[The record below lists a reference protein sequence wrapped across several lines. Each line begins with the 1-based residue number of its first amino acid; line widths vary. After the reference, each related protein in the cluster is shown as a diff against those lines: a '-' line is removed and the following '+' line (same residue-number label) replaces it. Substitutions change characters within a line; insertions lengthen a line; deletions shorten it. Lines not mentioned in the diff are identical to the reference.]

1 MTAQSKITELNRI
14 AQAMVAPGKGILAA
28 DESFGTIEKRFAK
41 INLPSTE
48 ENRRAYRE
56 MLFITPDIDQYIS
69 GIIMF
74 DETMRQST
82 KDGHSFVSIL
92 EKEGV
97 LSGIK
102 VDQGTIAFENSEKEK
117 ITQGLVGLPERLKE
131 YVSLNAKFAKWR
143 AVILIDELN
152 NLPTEKNI
160 RQNVKDLAQYA
171 KDCQEAGLVPIV
183 EPEVLMDGG
192 HSIDKCAEITE
203 KMLRYLFEE
212 LEKAGVE
219 IEGTILKTNMV
230 LPGKEAIKATPAEV
244 AKATI
249 DVLKKVLPDN
259 LPGVAFLSGGQGEV
273 EATEN
278 LNELNR
284 TGLHPWQLSFSY
296 GRALQDSALK
306 TWNGKQEN
314 VKAAQAIFYHRAKMN
329 SLAKTGEYS
338 LDKEHLL
345 S

>member
-1 MTAQSKITELNRI
+1 MINPQTLKELNKI
-14 AQAMVAPGKGILAA
+14 AQAMLAPKKGILAA
-28 DESFGTIEKRFAK
+28 DESIGTIEKRFMK
-41 INLPSTE
+41 INLLSIE

-56 MLFITPDIDQYIS
+56 MLFTTSGISEFIS
-69 GIIMF
+69 GIILF
-74 DETMRQST
+74 DETIRQKT
-82 KDGHSFVSIL
+82 QDGRTFVSVLEDAGIL
-92 EKEGV
+92 P
-97 LSGIK
+97 GIK
-102 VDQGTIAFENSEKEK
+102 VDQGTIAFEKSEQEK
-117 ITQGLVGLPERLKE
+117 VTQGLAGLPERLKE
-131 YVSLNAKFAKWR
+131 YISLGAKFAKWR
-143 AVILIDELN
+143 AVILIDEQN

-171 KDCQEAGLVPIV
+171 KDCQKAGLVPIV

-192 HSIDKCAEITE
+192 HNISKCAEITE

-230 LPGKEAIKATPAEV
+230 LPGKETTKAVPTDV
-244 AKATI
+244 AKATTH
-249 DVLKKVLPDN
+249 VLKKVLPDN
-259 LPGVAFLSGGQGEV
+259 LPAVVFLSGGQGEV

-278 LNELNR
+278 LNELNK

-306 TWNGKQEN
+306 TWDGKQEN
-314 VKAAQAIFYHRAKMN
+314 VKAAQAKFYHRAKMN
-329 SLAKTGEYS
+329 SLARAGEYS
-338 LDKEHLL
+338 SDKENL

>member
-1 MTAQSKITELNRI
+1 MIDQSKITKLNKI
-14 AQAMVAPGKGILAA
+14 AQTMVAPDKGILAA

-56 MLFITPDIDQYIS
+56 MLFTTPGINKFIS
-69 GIIMF
+69 GVIMF
-74 DETMRQST
+74 DETIRQKT
-82 KDGHSFVSIL
+82 QDGRSFVSVL

-97 LSGIK
+97 LPGIK

-117 ITQGLVGLPERLKE
+117 ITQGLVGLPERLKK

-143 AVILIDELN
+143 AVILIDEQN

-171 KDCQEAGLVPIV
+171 KDCQKAGLVPIV

-192 HSIDKCAEITE
+192 HSINKCAEITE

-212 LEKAGVE
+212 LEKAGVA

-230 LPGKEAIKATPAEV
+230 LPGKETTKAAPADV

-249 DVLKKVLPDN
+249 DVLKKVLPDH
-259 LPGVAFLSGGQGEV
+259 LPGVAFLSGGQSEV

-278 LNELNR
+278 LNELNK
-284 TGLHPWQLSFSY
+284 TGSHPWQLSFSY

-306 TWNGKQEN
+306 IWDGKQEN
-314 VKAAQAIFYHRAKMN
+314 VKAAQAKFYHRAKMN
-329 SLAKTGEYS
+329 SLARTGKYS
-338 LDKEHLL
+338 SDKENL

>member
-1 MTAQSKITELNRI
+1 MTDQSKITKLNKI
-14 AQAMVAPGKGILAA
+14 AKAMVAPAKGILAA

-56 MLFITPDIDQYIS
+56 MLFTTPGINEFIS
-69 GIIMF
+69 GVILF
-74 DETMRQST
+74 DETIRQKT
-82 KDGHSFVSIL
+82 QDGRSFVSIL
-92 EKEGV
+92 EQEGV
-97 LSGIK
+97 LPGIK

-117 ITQGLVGLPERLKE
+117 VTQGLVGLPERLKE
-131 YVSLNAKFAKWR
+131 YVSLGAKFAKWR

-160 RQNVKDLAQYA
+160 RQNAKDLAQYA

-192 HSIDKCAEITE
+192 HSINKCAEITE

-212 LEKAGVE
+212 LEKTDVKV
-219 IEGTILKTNMV
+219 EGTILKTNMV
-230 LPGKEAIKATPAEV
+230 LPGKETTKAAPADV
-244 AKATI
+244 AQVTI
-249 DVLKKVLPDN
+249 DVLTKVLPDN
-259 LPGVAFLSGGQGEV
+259 LPGVTFLSGGQSEA

-278 LNELNR
+278 LNELNKM
-284 TGLHPWQLSFSY
+284 GLHPWQLGFSY
-296 GRALQDSALK
+296 GRALQDNALK
-306 TWNGKQEN
+306 TWDGKQEN
-314 VKAAQAIFYHRAKMN
+314 VKAAQEKFYHRAKMN
-329 SLAKTGEYS
+329 SLARTGKYS
-338 LDKEHLL
+338 PDKENL